1 MNELFSTRTDS
12 ICPLST
18 SDRDSWAKSREMLV
32 KIGENA
38 KSLDD
43 VDHGMMCLTL
53 DNYAYTSP
61 GMKNHKK
68 P

>member
-1 MNELFSTRTDS
+1 
-12 ICPLST
+12 
-18 SDRDSWAKSREMLV
+18 MLV

-68 P
+68 NLEVVCKILSFLVFST

>member
-1 MNELFSTRTDS
+1 
-12 ICPLST
+12 
-18 SDRDSWAKSREMLV
+18 MLV

-61 GMKNHKK
+61 GMKIIKK
-68 P
+68 TLKILVKFLIYFCFRHEFMF

>member
-1 MNELFSTRTDS
+1 
-12 ICPLST
+12 
-18 SDRDSWAKSREMLV
+18 MLV

-61 GMKNHKK
+61 GEKNNKK
-68 P
+68 PWKLFVKF